1 MEVSKEWIEEHAL
14 SDAQIQALRSDMER
28 HTHTHT
34 AAITDVSSAHDVLRH
49 PLGLIETSDSLLK
62 KNQDKPLTQ
71 EFLTAVSG
79 GRIG

>member
-1 MEVSKEWIEEHAL
+1 MEVSKKWIEEHAL

-28 HTHTHT
+28 HTHTT
-34 AAITDVSSAHDVLRH
+34 AITDVSSAHDVLRH